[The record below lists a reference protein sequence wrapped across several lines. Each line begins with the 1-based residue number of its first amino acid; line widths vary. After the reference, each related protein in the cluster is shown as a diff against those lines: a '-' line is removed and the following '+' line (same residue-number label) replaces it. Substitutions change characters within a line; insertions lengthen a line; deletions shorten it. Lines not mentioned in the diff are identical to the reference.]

1 MNPRKP
7 ARERRQEASKDRG
20 QATAQRARRLAA
32 LNEAALA
39 IAGDLD
45 LERVLEKIL
54 KTAARLVGA
63 RYGALG
69 IPDGRGGFGR
79 FLTVGVSAERAER
92 IGALPRVHGVLGALV
107 TDGRPIR
114 SKDIRRHP
122 KFSWYPEHHPELVEF
137 LGVPIRHR
145 REVLGNLF
153 FSGTRRGVFSA
164 EDQRLVEML
173 AAHAGVAITT
183 ARLYA
188 DAQQLAMLEERGR
201 VARELH
207 DAVSQTLFSLMYEA
221 RAAADRVRVNP
232 AAAAEH
238 LTQVQQQAAGALE
251 EMRNLV
257 LALRPKSLQ
266 RHGLAA
272 TLHEHVEG
280 LRRIHQAVIE
290 ARIDEDDRLAPDEQL
305 AVLRIAQEAL
315 HNAVKHAGP
324 VPIRLD
330 LRHAPDAMRMVVS
343 DQGPGFDVKTA
354 SSSRRT
360 VGLHAMRE
368 RAHAIGANLTIES
381 RPGGGSVIRLTL
393 PKSGRPR

>member
-1 MNPRKP
+1 MP
-7 ARERRQEASKDRG
+7 
-20 QATAQRARRLAA
+20 QAHGRSALAQRARRLAA

-45 LERVLEKIL
+45 LDRVLEKIL
-54 KTAARLVGA
+54 RTAARLVGA

-69 IPDGRGGFGR
+69 VPDGAGGFGR
-79 FLTVGVSAERAER
+79 FLTVGISERRAAR
-92 IGALPRVHGVLGALV
+92 IGALPRVHGVLGSLV
-107 TDGRPIR
+107 TDGKPIR
-114 SKDIRRHP
+114 SRDIRRHP
-122 KFSWYPEHHPELVEF
+122 KFSWYPTHHPELIEF

-145 REVLGNLF
+145 GEVLGNLF
-153 FSGTRRGVFSA
+153 FSGARRGTFTA

-173 AAHAGVAITT
+173 AAHAGVAIAT

-188 DAQQLAMLEERGR
+188 DAQELAVLEERSR

-207 DAVSQTLFSLMYEA
+207 DAVSQTLFSLVYEA
-221 RAAADRVRVNP
+221 RAAADRVQSDP

-238 LTQVQQQAAGALE
+238 LSEVQQQAAGALD

-257 LALRPKSLQ
+257 LALRPKSLE
-266 RHGLAA
+266 RDGLAA
-272 TLHEHVEG
+272 TLYDHVEG
-280 LRRIHQAVIE
+280 LRRIHQAAIE
-290 ARIDEDDRLAPDEQL
+290 ARIDEAEPLPPDQQL
-305 AVLRIAQEAL
+305 GILRIAQEAL

-330 LRHAPDAMRMVVS
+330 LRQAGDATRLVVS
-343 DQGPGFDVKTA
+343 DEGAGFEIKA
-354 SSSRRT
+354 RSSTRRT

-368 RAHAIGANLTIES
+368 RAHAMGANLTIES

-393 PKSGRPR
+393 PKRRRSSS

>member
-1 MNPRKP
+1 MPEP
-7 ARERRQEASKDRG
+7 SDLAR
-20 QATAQRARRLAA
+20 RAHRLAA

-45 LERVLEKIL
+45 LDRVLQKIL
-54 KTAARLVGA
+54 TTAARLVGA

-69 IPDGRGGFGR
+69 IPDRHGGFGR
-79 FLTVGVSAERAER
+79 FLTVGISEQRAAR
-92 IGALPRVHGVLGALV
+92 IGALPRVHGVLGSLV
-107 TDGRPIR
+107 TDGKPIR
-114 SKDIRRHP
+114 SRDIRRHP
-122 KFSWYPEHHPELVEF
+122 KFSWYPAEHPELVEF
-137 LGVPIRHR
+137 LGVPIRYR
-145 REVLGNLF
+145 GEILGNLF

-188 DAQQLAMLEERGR
+188 DAQELAMQEERSR

-207 DAVSQTLFSLMYEA
+207 DAVSQTLFSLVYEA
-221 RAAADRVRVNP
+221 RAAADRVKGDP

-238 LTQVQQQAAGALE
+238 LSHVQQQAAGALD
-251 EMRNLV
+251 EMRSLV
-257 LALRPKSLQ
+257 LALRPKSLE
-266 RHGLAA
+266 RDGLAA
-272 TLHEHVEG
+272 TLHDHVQG
-280 LRRIHQAVIE
+280 LRRIHRAAIE
-290 ARIDEDDRLAPDEQL
+290 ARIDEGDRLPPDQQL
-305 AVLRIAQEAL
+305 GILRIAQEAL

-330 LRHAPDAMRMVVS
+330 LRHAGDATRLVVS
-343 DQGPGFDVKTA
+343 DEGPGFDIKA
-354 SSSRRT
+354 MSSTRRT

-368 RAHAIGANLTIES
+368 HAHAMGANLTIES

-393 PKSGRPR
+393 PKRRRSSS